1 MSGET
6 KSKQPMN
13 EEDALALRIAHQR
26 RAQAPAIEASIDP
39 AKDELTVQVEMAKK
53 DGLIMDG
60 FVPLYGLTEKHR
72 ENIHKGYVPVRRRED
87 SSTIEV
93 NELTLYQTPKEVKA
107 AEETAAARESRLR
120 LAGVFQD
127 AEQQYPLHGDKPSTR
142 AGKPKAAKQRDQ
154 EREAPS
160 DNSAVQPVADL

>member
-1 MSGET
+1 MSGEP
-6 KSKQPMN
+6 KPKQPMN
-13 EEDALALRIAHQR
+13 EDDALALRIAKQR
-26 RAQAPAIEASIDP
+26 RAQAPEIEASVDP

-53 DGLIMDG
+53 DGLFIEG

-87 SSTIEV
+87 GTTIEV

-107 AEETAAARESRLR
+107 AEESAAARESRLR

-127 AEQQYPLHGDKPSTR
+127 AEKQYPLHGERPSMR
-142 AGKPKAAKQRDQ
+142 AGKPAKVTQRDQ
-154 EREAPS
+154 EREVPS
-160 DNSAVQPVADL
+160 EQSAVQPVADL